1 MAQTDLFFELALCID
16 SFLRLCQPNVR
27 NKQAIRKQIQAE
39 NRGKKCSLFFFLPLS
54 RQFHLIKT
62 ISQIFVIPVTCLKN

>member
-1 MAQTDLFFELALCID
+1 MAQTELFFELALCID

-39 NRGKKCSLFFFLPLS
+39 NREKQCSLFFFPLS